1 MTRIDAAEMLKRRLE
16 QVCRR
21 LSPPILLCHSVISEI
36 ILCNSLGDILR
47 NPLTPFCRSQR
58 ELIPCGA
65 CRPGLGFLLRFFNV
79 SFSKRFVWGSRR
91 PADYDQKDIEDEER
105 NGNVVEESRLG

>member
-1 MTRIDAAEMLKRRLE
+1 M
-16 QVCRR
+16 
-21 LSPPILLCHSVISEI
+21 ISEI
-36 ILCNSLGDILR
+36 ILRNSLGDILR
-47 NPLTPFCRSQR
+47 TPLTPFCRSQR

-79 SFSKRFVWGSRR
+79 SWGSRR
-91 PADYDQKDIEDEER
+91 PADYDQKYIEDEER

>member
-1 MTRIDAAEMLKRRLE
+1 MDSGCLFVNAKRETLK
-16 QVCRR
+16 
-21 LSPPILLCHSVISEI
+21 IVISEI
-36 ILCNSLGDILR
+36 ILRNSLGDILR
-47 NPLTPFCRSQR
+47 TPLTPFCRSQR